1 MRRLRDIGEFGLIE
15 RIERQ
20 IQRSREKQ
28 IEERRAGRSAPGVRL
43 GIGDDAALLRLR
55 AGEELAVSTDALV
68 EDVHFRWQ
76 TQSAVTVGRRA
87 VAVALSDLAAMGAR
101 PLGCTLALAAPPELP
116 LRRVD
121 DLIRGIVAEAERH
134 RCPLVG
140 GNVARASETSL
151 TLTVLGGVAAGRAL
165 RRHSLRAGDRL
176 YVTGVLGA
184 GALALA
190 RCERGATRLRHL
202 PVPRLAAGRALAA
215 MGERCACI
223 DVSDGLL
230 ADLGHLL
237 EGSELGAELEYDRF
251 PRPRGFES
259 ACRRLGCDPARLCLA
274 GGEDYELLFTLPPR
288 VRLPGGSA
296 GRARR
301 LAVAVTEIGRIT
313 ARPGLRGLPE
323 LPRAGG
329 WRHF

>member
-15 RIERQ
+15 RIEGRLA
-20 IQRSREKQ
+20 
-28 IEERRAGRSAPGVRL
+28 AGPAPGVSL

-68 EDVHFRWQ
+68 EGVHFRWE

-101 PLGCTLALAAPPELP
+101 PLGCTVALAAPPELP
-116 LRRVD
+116 LRRID
-121 DLIRGIVAEAERH
+121 DLNRGILAEAGRH
-134 RCPLVG
+134 GCPLVG
-140 GNVARASETSL
+140 GNIARASETSL
-151 TLTVLGGVAAGRAL
+151 TLTVLGGVKAGRAL
-165 RRHSLRAGDRL
+165 RREGFRAGDRL
-176 YVTGVLGA
+176 FVTGVLGA

-190 RCERGATRLRHL
+190 RSECGGARLRRV
-202 PVPRLAAGRALAA
+202 PEPRLAAGRALVRTA
-215 MGERCACI
+215 ERCACI

-237 EGSELGAELEYDRF
+237 EGGDLGAELDYGRI
-251 PRPRGFES
+251 PRPRGFEA
-259 ACRRLGCDPARLCLA
+259 ACRRLDCDPVRLCLA

-288 VRLPGGSA
+288 SRAASSPEAL
-296 GRARR
+296 ARR
-301 LAVAVTEIGRIT
+301 LAVAATEIGTIV
-313 ARPGLRGLPE
+313 ARPGIRGLPE
-323 LPRAGG
+323 LPREGG

>member
-15 RIERQ
+15 RIEGRVGA
-20 IQRSREKQ
+20 RSV
-28 IEERRAGRSAPGVRL
+28 PGVSL

-68 EDVHFRWQ
+68 EGVHFRWQ
-76 TQSAVTVGRRA
+76 TQSAVGVGRRA

-101 PLGCTLALAAPPELP
+101 PLGCTVALAAPPELP
-116 LRRVD
+116 LRRID
-121 DLIRGIVAEAERH
+121 DLIRGIVAEAGRH
-134 RCPLVG
+134 GCPLVG
-140 GNVARASETSL
+140 GNVTRASETSL
-151 TLTVLGGVAAGRAL
+151 TLTVLGGVKAGRAL

-176 YVTGVLGA
+176 FVTGVLGA

-190 RCERGATRLRHL
+190 RSERGGAKLRRV
-202 PVPRLAAGRALAA
+202 PEPRLAAGRALVRTA
-215 MGERCACI
+215 ERCACI

-237 EGSELGAELEYDRF
+237 EGSELGAELEVDRI
-251 PRPRGFES
+251 PLPRGFAG
-259 ACRRLGCDPARLCLA
+259 ACRRLGCDPTHLCLA

-288 VRLPGGSA
+288 SPLAGSTARL
-296 GRARR
+296 ARR
-301 LAVAVTEIGRIT
+301 LAVEVTEIGRIS
-313 ARPGLRGLPE
+313 ARPGIRGLPE